1 MEKNL
6 QNSIIEV
13 IGTILTDENGKI
25 KFKSREFDKTKK
37 YSVTFKVAEDSEWAV
52 LSRQVTFVTVDC
64 LDERDFNALSS
75 LNEKGEINKAT
86 RLVAIGYLVKTPG
99 KPGMNDFYNLKKK
112 SFRLAKENE
121 HITVNFDEALTKEEW
136 QVIRSKKNN
145 SNAPV
150 APSAPVAPAAPF

>member
-6 QNSIIEV
+6 ENTIVEIIGNV
-13 IGTILTDENGKI
+13 LTDENGKI

-37 YSVTFKVAEDSEWAV
+37 YSITFKVAEDSEWAV

-64 LDERDFNALSS
+64 LDERDFNALTS
-75 LNEKGEINKAT
+75 LNEKGEIDKTT

-112 SFRLAKENE
+112 SFRLAKADE

-136 QVIRSKKNN
+136 QVIRSKKNG
-145 SNAPV
+145 NAAPE